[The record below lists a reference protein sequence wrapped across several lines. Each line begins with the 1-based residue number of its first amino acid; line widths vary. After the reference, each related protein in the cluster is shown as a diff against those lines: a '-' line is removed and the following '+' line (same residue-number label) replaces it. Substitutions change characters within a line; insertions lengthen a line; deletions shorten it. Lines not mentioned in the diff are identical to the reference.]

1 MEQLPLLIA
10 FFFGAI
16 VASFAGVVAERL
28 HTGESWVRGR
38 SHCNSCGR
46 TLSVLDLLPVLS
58 YLLFWGR
65 CRTCGGRVP
74 ATYPVIEAFTGF
86 AFAIGYASFGF
97 SLPFPFFLLSF
108 AVLAFIV
115 YYDLR
120 HTVIPRT
127 ASVLLI
133 VFALL
138 FSWVGT
144 TSVVHLG
151 EALLTAGIIGGGLFL
166 FHALSKGRAMGL
178 ADAPLAFAL
187 SLLVAPYAVAGI
199 LFSFWIGGIWGI
211 GVLVTRRG
219 GPKMGIEVPF
229 APFLAAGFLLAYFI
243 QWNPLVF

>member
-1 MEQLPLLIA
+1 MEQVPLLIA
-10 FFFGAI
+10 FFFGAV

-28 HTGESWVRGR
+28 YTGESWMRGR
-38 SHCNSCGR
+38 SRCNSCGR
-46 TLSVLDLLPVLS
+46 TLTMLDLVPVLS

-74 ATYPVIEAFTGF
+74 ATYPSIEAFTGF
-86 AFAIGYASFGF
+86 GFVLGYASFGLSLAGLCFFASF
-97 SLPFPFFLLSF
+97 S
-108 AVLAFIV
+108 VLAFIV

-120 HTVIPRT
+120 HTVIPRI
-127 ASVLLI
+127 ASALLVL
-133 VFALL
+133 FALA
-138 FSWVGT
+138 FSWLSSASLQEFGQT
-144 TSVVHLG
+144 
-151 EALLTAGIIGGGLFL
+151 LLTAGIIGGALFL

-187 SLLVAPYAVAGI
+187 SLLVAPYAPAGL